1 LSFLASFLFAF
12 LAVRGRAFV
21 ALKSE
26 FLRFI
31 ASVALRFYQPKA
43 TTFVLFFVAHLSL
56 QRWCP
61 CLLRFLLFCFGVLFA
76 CLIETVAPTIGPLAE
91 PNRSVSPSV
100 PAFSIAFAISVAKT
114 FEQIFS
120 QMHLN
125 AIILGN
131 TSRVFMFS
139 RTSSRNYSR
148 TSIRSF
154 FT

>member
-1 LSFLASFLFAF
+1 
-12 LAVRGRAFV
+12 
-21 ALKSE
+21 
-26 FLRFI
+26 
-31 ASVALRFYQPKA
+31 
-43 TTFVLFFVAHLSL
+43 
-56 QRWCP
+56 
-61 CLLRFLLFCFGVLFA
+61 LFCFGVLFA
-76 CLIETVAPTIGPLAE
+76 CLIEKVAPTIGPIAE
-91 PNRSVSPSV
+91 TNRSVSPSV